1 MSISAYRRRQ
11 EAAEKPREL
20 ERRAFT
26 VVIGKLV
33 KAKEQGGRPLIDAC
47 YLNHQLWSTLLV
59 DLALPDNAL
68 PVDLKA
74 RLISLAL
81 WVQRYTP
88 GAMSGAAPVDP
99 LIVVNKNIVEGLA
112 TVLEGGAP
120 QATTISQLGAT

>member
-1 MSISAYRRRQ
+1 MSISAYRRRH

-26 VVIGKLV
+26 VVIGKLI
-33 KAKEQGGRPLIDAC
+33 KAKEDGGRSLVDAC
-47 YLNHQLWSTLLV
+47 FLNHQLWSALLV

-74 RLISLAL
+74 RLISLGL

-88 GAMSGAAPVDP
+88 AAMSGAASPDP
-99 LIVVNKNIVEGLA
+99 LIAVNKSILEGLA
-112 TVLEGGAP
+112 MAP
-120 QATTISQLGAT
+120 VSAAAEPAAISQLGAV